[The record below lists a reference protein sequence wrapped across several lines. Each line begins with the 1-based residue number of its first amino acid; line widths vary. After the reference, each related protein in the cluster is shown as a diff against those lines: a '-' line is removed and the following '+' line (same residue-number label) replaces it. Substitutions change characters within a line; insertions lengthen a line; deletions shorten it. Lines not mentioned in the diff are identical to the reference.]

1 MINRQLF
8 YTKIREH
15 KLFTQLTQL
24 QVQSIDAIL
33 NECEAQLTD
42 QRQMAYV
49 LATAYHECHN
59 PKRPDLRMT
68 PMKEF
73 GGEAYLKGKKYYP
86 YFGRGFSQLTWD
98 YNYKKEAKR
107 LSLDLI
113 NNPDQMLSVPVAAN
127 SHVYCMKNGVYTG
140 KKLVNYINNDGCD
153 FTNAR
158 RIVNGIDRAVLIAGY
173 AETFLKC
180 LQVP

>member
-1 MINRQLF
+1 MINRPIF
-8 YTKIREH
+8 YNKIREY
-15 KLFTQLTQL
+15 KLFTVLTQL
-24 QVQSIDAIL
+24 QVASIDAIL

-42 QRQMAYV
+42 PRQMAYV

-73 GGEAYLKGKKYYP
+73 GGHDYLVKKDYYP

-98 YNYKKEAKR
+98 YNYKKEGTR
-107 LSLDLI
+107 LKLDLL
-113 NNPDQMLSVPVAAN
+113 NNPDQMLNIPVAAN
-127 SHVYCMKNGVYTG
+127 SHVYCMKNGVYTR
-140 KKLVNYINNDGCD
+140 KKLSNYINDKGCD
-153 FTNAR
+153 FLNAR
-158 RIVNGIDRAVLIAGY
+158 RVVNGTDRAQLISGY

-180 LQVP
+180 L